1 MMYIYLL
8 SLNSFSKEERYF
20 GTFWEAIVKRKGQML
35 HARAVALHEKHLMD
49 ALCPIISDVT

>member
-1 MMYIYLL
+1 MMYLL

-35 HARAVALHEKHLMD
+35 HARAVTLHEKHLMD